1 MNTTSF
7 SFPPAAFPGGAVGGP
22 EAVNWPGI
30 DSDVHV
36 SPSLNSITLSLTPG
50 NLHDR
55 DKYRNEEGLNIDG
68 VQRCDDKLNYFLLPS
83 VAPPGC
89 DDAEIPPTLGVT
101 IFYWL
106 CNNFQVIKHH
116 LNNVCAD

>member
-7 SFPPAAFPGGAVGGP
+7 SFPRAAFPGGADGGP
-22 EAVNWPGI
+22 GAVNWPGV
-30 DSDVHV
+30 DSDAHG

-55 DKYRNEEGLNIDG
+55 DKYRNEEGLKIDG
-68 VQRCDDKLNYFLLPS
+68 EQECDDKLTHFLLPS
-83 VAPPGC
+83 VAQPGC
-89 DDAEIPPTLGVT
+89 DDTEIPPTLGIT

-106 CNNFQVIKHH
+106 CNNYQVIKQHF
-116 LNNVCAD
+116 NDVSTG